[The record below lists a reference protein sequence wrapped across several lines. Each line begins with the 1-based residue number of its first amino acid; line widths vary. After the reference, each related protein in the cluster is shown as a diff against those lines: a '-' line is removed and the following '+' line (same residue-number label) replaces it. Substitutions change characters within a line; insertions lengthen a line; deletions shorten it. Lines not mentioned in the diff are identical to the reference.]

1 MEALFERIRRTGIVP
16 VVVIEDASKAAE
28 LAEALCEGG
37 IDCAEVTFR
46 TDAAAEAIRLMK
58 QARPDML
65 VGAGTVL
72 TAEQVD
78 RAMAAGAEFIVSPG
92 LNPNTVRYCQQKGI
106 TAIPGTQ
113 TPSDMELAC
122 ELGLTTVKFFPSE
135 LSGGLPMIKALAEP
149 FTTLSFMPSGGINAS
164 NARDYLAYDRIV
176 AVGGSWMVKKDLIAA
191 GDFGTIREL
200 ASEAA
205 QTVREIRG

>member
-191 GDFGTIREL
+191 GDFGTIRDL